1 MRISNQIKDH
11 WREQR
16 LFTQR
21 IIACAIIAAIMTGIV
36 LTRLAVLQLVDG
48 DYYAAQSQ
56 GNRIRVQPLPPTRGL
71 IYDRNRKLLAEN
83 VPSYQLELTPEL
95 VPNIE
100 ATLDALT
107 QRGFLSTENLERIR
121 QLINSKR
128 RFDSI
133 PIKQRL
139 SDDEVA
145 RFAVL
150 RPYFPGVEI
159 RARLARSYPYGKVA
173 SHAIGYMG
181 GISAA
186 DQKNLDA
193 AEYSGT
199 SYIGKVS
206 LERAYEPE
214 LHGITGNQNVLV
226 NARGR
231 QMQVLDTELAI
242 PGQDLVLSLDI
253 NAQIAANDALAQ
265 RRGAVVAID
274 PANGDI
280 IVFISTPGFDPNRF
294 ISRLSQKDFQE
305 LQNDKDQPLFNRAS
319 RGTYP
324 PGSTIK
330 PILALAGIETQAIDP
345 NKRMFCRGFYTLPGR
360 SHRYRDW
367 KVNGHGWIN
376 MHDAIAQSCDT
387 YFYSLATKMGIDP
400 MTEILEKFGL
410 GSATG
415 IDIRPE
421 SAGLVPSKAWKRKN
435 FAQPGDQVWFPGET
449 VITGIGQGYML
460 ATPLQLA
467 QATAAI
473 AARGERFQPSMVKA
487 TRDPVTGKLTP
498 RTPQKLAVIELT
510 DSAHWDQIIAGM
522 RGVIYDAS
530 GTARA
535 LGKDAPWPMAGKSG
549 TAQVFTVAQNTTY
562 DEMELEERMR
572 DHALFIAF
580 APIEQPR
587 IAVAVI
593 VENGSSGSGVAGPVA
608 RQVID
613 AYLGS
618 PTS

>member
-530 GTARA
+530 GTAQA